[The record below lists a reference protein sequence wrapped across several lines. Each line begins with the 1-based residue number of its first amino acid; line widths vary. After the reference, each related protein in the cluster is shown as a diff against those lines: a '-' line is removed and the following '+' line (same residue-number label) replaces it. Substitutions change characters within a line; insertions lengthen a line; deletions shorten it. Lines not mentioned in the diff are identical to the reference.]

1 MSCST
6 ITGARPTARF
16 TTPRAQRTR
25 MLAPVRAGN
34 PFVGE
39 TNDPEK
45 VKQRKDEKVSA
56 RHEPPSQ
63 QMPILVT
70 RQSISPYAL
79 LVCMDA
85 ADVPVRC

>member
-1 MSCST
+1 M

-25 MLAPVRAGN
+25 LLAPVRAGN

-45 VKQRKDEKVSA
+45 VKQRKDEKVCA
-56 RHEPPSQ
+56 RHEPPSH
-63 QMPILVT
+63 QMPILLT
-70 RQSISPYAL
+70 RHPTISLATAGQGGDL
-79 LVCMDA
+79 LD
-85 ADVPVRC
+85 